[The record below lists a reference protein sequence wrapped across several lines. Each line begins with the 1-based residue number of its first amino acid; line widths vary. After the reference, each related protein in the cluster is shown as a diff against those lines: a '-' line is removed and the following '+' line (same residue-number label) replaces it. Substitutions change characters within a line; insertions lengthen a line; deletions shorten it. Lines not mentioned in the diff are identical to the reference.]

1 MARNPFCVV
10 AALGG
15 LHVRYII
22 VATFQQPAV
31 SPLKR
36 RVLRLFL
43 CSRFG
48 KPASASSRL
57 DEEEAKEPAEMDL
70 SPITKSPYSYQLR
83 EGLHLNHDYK
93 LLPPRAA
100 TALRKWCVHTLVCWV
115 LGVGCWVLGVGCCL
129 WLCPDTC
136 PHAAGL
142 AGAGMVPCSTA
153 ASRARSSSPGRRRPR
168 VPGATRWSWSCTRP
182 RCASTG

>member
-1 MARNPFCVV
+1 M
-10 AALGG
+10 
-15 LHVRYII
+15 
-22 VATFQQPAV
+22 
-31 SPLKR
+31 
-36 RVLRLFL
+36 LRLFL

-115 LGVGCWVLGVGCCL
+115 LGVGCWVLGVGCWVL
-129 WLCPDTC
+129 PV
-136 PHAAGL
+136 A
-142 AGAGMVPCSTA
+142 VP
-153 ASRARSSSPGRRRPR
+153 
-168 VPGATRWSWSCTRP
+168 
-182 RCASTG
+182 